1 MPPIANA
8 TWNEQKPIP
17 TQRGKKIMKRVVQL
31 VTLLLLALGGCAG
44 IDYAKSNYGGLPQ
57 QQFTTSGGQSFQIID
72 SPARGKLMIGPGS
85 GGSATEGFVK
95 GLGMGVAN
103 SLVATPP
110 VVYRDAAEQF
120 LRSTGR
126 QCTAQDVTAIMEPR
140 YEVRYQCSGGRMNQD
155 RLLGPA

>member
-1 MPPIANA
+1 M
-8 TWNEQKPIP
+8 KPSLRLTAP
-17 TQRGKKIMKRVVQL
+17 
-31 VTLLLLALGGCAG
+31 LLLVALSGCAG

-72 SPARGKLMIGPGS
+72 NPARGRLMIGPG
-85 GGSATEGFVK
+85 GGGTAAEGFVK
-95 GLGMGVAN
+95 SLGSGVAN

-140 YEVRYQCSGGRMNQD
+140 FEVRYTCIGGRANQD

>member
-1 MPPIANA
+1 
-8 TWNEQKPIP
+8 
-17 TQRGKKIMKRVVQL
+17 MKLFLRLTAPLL
-31 VTLLLLALGGCAG
+31 VAALSGCAG

-57 QQFTTSGGQSFQIID
+57 QQFTTERGQSFEIID
-72 SPARGKLMIGPGS
+72 NPARGRLMIGPGAA
-85 GGSATEGFVK
+85 GKTTEGFVR

-126 QCTAQDVTAIMEPR
+126 TCTAQDVTAIMDPR
-140 YEVRYQCSGGRMNQD
+140 YEVRYSCIGGRANQD
-155 RLLGPA
+155 RMLGPVSSN